1 MRGDIMVRALRLYM
15 RNRRGKLRSGHLVR
29 DRQSRNG
36 TLGDAQQ
43 RRENPQ
49 SIRDR
54 SHG

>member
-1 MRGDIMVRALRLYM
+1 MRGDIVVRALRLHVRY
-15 RNRRGKLRSGHLVR
+15 RRGKPGSGHLVR
-29 DRQSRNG
+29 NRQSRNG
-36 TLGDAQQ
+36 ALGDAQQ